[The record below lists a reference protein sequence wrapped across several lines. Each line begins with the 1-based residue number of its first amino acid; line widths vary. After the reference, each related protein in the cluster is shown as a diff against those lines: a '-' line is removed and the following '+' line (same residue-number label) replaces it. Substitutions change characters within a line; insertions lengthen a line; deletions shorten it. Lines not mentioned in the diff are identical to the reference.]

1 MPEPAPVA
9 LMFCGVPARLAE
21 IVRASLEVGPEPIPL
36 TAVNLNVYGVAE
48 FKPGTDADPL
58 VAPLAIGI
66 RAPLKAGA
74 QPDPELISSV

>member
-1 MPEPAPVA
+1 M
-9 LMFCGVPARLAE
+9 
-21 IVRASLEVGPEPIPL
+21 RASLETGPAPIPL

-58 VAPLAIGI
+58 VAPLATGM
-66 RAPLKAGA
+66 RAPLNAGD